1 MRQTPLPDSLQK
13 TPQTRSK
20 WGTKISGGWA
30 REHTISQ
37 ALISV
42 LQDITLDGVFKSTPN
57 VSFSTPPV
65 FLGLKS
71 RFQNF
76 GVRARH
82 EVGTHREKHIDVW
95 SEALSDD
102 VALKP

>member
-1 MRQTPLPDSLQK
+1 MYTKTIEHPLF
-13 TPQTRSK
+13 RRN
-20 WGTKISGGWA
+20 A
-30 REHTISQ
+30 
-37 ALISV
+37 ISV
-42 LQDITLDGVFKSTPN
+42 FQDITLDGVFKSTPN
-57 VSFSTPPV
+57 VRFSTAPV

-95 SEALSDD
+95 SEALSND